1 MKQVNKLSQHEE
13 CYQKITQVKLEH
25 NNTKMKNMQL
35 EALLEEKDNK
45 IQALTE
51 EIAHLRQLQNDST
64 VNQLFNNE

>member
-1 MKQVNKLSQHEE
+1 
-13 CYQKITQVKLEH
+13 
-25 NNTKMKNMQL
+25 MQL